1 MDTLG
6 GWMQEIRYFYKRQL
20 SFPLSTH
27 AQALWSYLMYRGNEA
42 FWHFPLRLSLMELAG
57 GTKMS
62 VTMVKRAR
70 RELEDYGYIRHQS
83 FGGNKPAGYYILS
96 NIHIGQKLAP
106 QVERN
111 GEAIQT
117 AKAQKNGLHLA

>member
-20 SFPLSTH
+20 AFPLSPH
-27 AQALWSYLMYRGNEA
+27 AQALWAYLMYRGNEA
-42 FWHFPLRLSLMELAG
+42 FWHFPIRLSLLELAG
-57 GTKMS
+57 ATKMS

-96 NIHIGQKLAP
+96 NINIGQKLAP
-106 QVERN
+106 QTDK
-111 GEAIQT
+111 GAT
-117 AKAQKNGLHLA
+117 AAQSVPAAKGLHLV

>member
-42 FWHFPLRLSLMELAG
+42 FWHFPIRLSLMELAG
-57 GTKMS
+57 ATGMS
-62 VTMVKRAR
+62 LTMVKRAR
-70 RELEDYGYIRHQS
+70 RELEEYGYIRHKA
-83 FGGNKPAGYYILS
+83 FGGNRPAGYYMLS
-96 NIHIGQKLAP
+96 NIHIGQQMGPKLPNLAP
-106 QVERN
+106 K
-111 GEAIQT
+111 EA
-117 AKAQKNGLHLA
+117 AKAEGAD

>member
-83 FGGNKPAGYYILS
+83 FGGNKPAG
-96 NIHIGQKLAP
+96 
-106 QVERN
+106 
-111 GEAIQT
+111 
-117 AKAQKNGLHLA
+117 

>member
-42 FWHFPLRLSLMELAG
+42 FWHFPIRLSLMELAG
-57 GTKMS
+57 ATGMS
-62 VTMVKRAR
+62 LTMVKRAR
-70 RELEDYGYIRHQS
+70 RELEAYGYIRHQA
-83 FGGNKPAGYYILS
+83 FGGNRPAGYYMLS
-96 NIHIGQKLAP
+96 CIHIGQQMGPKLNLPKDKA
-106 QVERN
+106 
-111 GEAIQT
+111 GADKEA
-117 AKAQKNGLHLA
+117 

>member
-1 MDTLG
+1 MDTVG
-6 GWMQEIRYFYKRQL
+6 GWMQEIRFFYKRQL
-20 SFPLSTH
+20 AFPLSTH

-42 FWHFPLRLSLMELAG
+42 FWHFPIRLSLLELAG
-57 GTKMS
+57 ATKMS

-96 NIHIGQKLAP
+96 NINVGQKVAP
-106 QVERN
+106 RLDKSAE
-111 GEAIQT
+111 T
-117 AKAQKNGLHLA
+117 AQDRPAKKGLHLV

>member
-1 MDTLG
+1 MDTVG

-20 SFPLSTH
+20 AFPLSAH
-27 AQALWSYLMYRGNEA
+27 AQALWAYLMYRGNEA
-42 FWHFPLRLSLMELAG
+42 FWHFPIRLSLLELAG
-57 GTKMS
+57 ATKMS

-96 NIHIGQKLAP
+96 NINVGQKVAP
-106 QVERN
+106 RLDNSAE
-111 GEAIQT
+111 T
-117 AKAQKNGLHLA
+117 AQDRPAKKGLHLV